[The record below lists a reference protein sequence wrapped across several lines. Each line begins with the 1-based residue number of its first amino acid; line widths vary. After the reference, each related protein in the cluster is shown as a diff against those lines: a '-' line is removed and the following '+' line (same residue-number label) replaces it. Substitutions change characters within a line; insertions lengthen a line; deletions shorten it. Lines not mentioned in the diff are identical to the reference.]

1 MPFTL
6 FHLGPGIAL
15 KSLAGK
21 RFSLA
26 MFAGSQVAMDIEPGL
41 AMLGGAATLHGYSHT
56 LPGALAIALVCLPFK
71 PLAERL
77 FGVAIPLRAALA
89 GTLVG
94 VFSHLLLDALVHADI
109 RPLWPFSDLDPLRG
123 LMSWEAVELLCG
135 ALALAGLRWAPQGWC
150 RLKAMRWF

>member
-41 AMLGGAATLHGYSHT
+41 AMIRGAATLHGYSHT
-56 LPGALAIALVCLPFK
+56 LSGALAIALSCLPFK
-71 PLAERL
+71 PVAEKL
-77 FGVAIPLRAALA
+77 FGVTISWRSALA
-89 GTLVG
+89 GTLAG
-94 VFSHLLLDALVHADI
+94 AFSHLLLDALVHSDI

-123 LMSWEAVELLCG
+123 LMSWEAVELLCLAF
-135 ALALAGLRWAPQGWC
+135 ALAALRWAPQGWR
-150 RLKAMRWF
+150 RLRAVRWY

>member
-26 MFAGSQVAMDIEPGL
+26 MFAGAQVAMDIEPGL
-41 AMLGGAATLHGYSHT
+41 AMLRGAATLHGYSHT
-56 LPGALAIALVCLPFK
+56 LPGALAIALACLPFK

-77 FGVAIPLRAALA
+77 FGVAISLRSALA
-89 GTLVG
+89 GVLLG
-94 VFSHLLLDALVHADI
+94 CFSHLLLDALVHSDI
-109 RPLWPFSDLDPLRG
+109 RPLWPFSDRDPLQG
-123 LMSWEAVELLCG
+123 LMSWGAVELLCV
-135 ALALAGLRWAPQGWC
+135 ALALPALRWAPQGWR
-150 RLKAMRWF
+150 RLRAMRWY